1 MDDAQAREGRRQA
14 GRFTFKKVIATSL
27 RQLPVAFLG
36 IEPFSGNNMHQD
48 QAGTHRIRP
57 GSSPVRNMSTGPG
70 TVQRNQ
76 DLILHERSSLRL
88 PTVMVST
95 IGGTGRRR
103 KGRKALPLCGTVR

>member
-1 MDDAQAREGRRQA
+1 
-14 GRFTFKKVIATSL
+14 
-27 RQLPVAFLG
+27 
-36 IEPFSGNNMHQD
+36 
-48 QAGTHRIRP
+48 
-57 GSSPVRNMSTGPG
+57 MSTGPG